1 MLKTQPRVVGMRTRY
16 PSETHSSS
24 KTIRWV
30 FISTL
35 HGNAVKLA
43 QHDVAIRISFDYKF

>member
-1 MLKTQPRVVGMRTRY
+1 MLKTQPRVVGMRTKY

-30 FISTL
+30 SISTL
-35 HGNAVKLA
+35 HGKTVKLL
-43 QHDVAIRISFDYKF
+43 